1 MVLKMAWRNIW
12 RNRRRT
18 LVTVGA
24 MTLALWILIL
34 YTSLVE
40 GYLRD
45 IERNILELELGDVQ
59 IHAQGYLNKPSI
71 YDTIEDSDFLVDRLA
86 EHDYSA
92 SARLLG
98 GGLVASGDS
107 SAGASLRGIDTEQD
121 SRVSMIAEHV
131 IEGRW
136 LDPSDPSGVVLGR
149 RLAHTLNAKIGDEL
163 VMLSQATDGS
173 MANDLFYV
181 RGVLAGISDGTD
193 RAGVFMTAESFRTFF
208 SLANGAHQIVVR
220 RPENQE
226 LDVTAA
232 TIAKL
237 APSNDV
243 KTWRDL
249 LPTMASLLD
258 STRSMIQIVF
268 FVIYIVVAILILNAM
283 LMAVFERIREFGVL
297 KAIGVSPEKVL
308 TIILTE
314 SSIQTGLAILVGVAL
329 SLPGLW
335 YLVNFGI
342 DTGALGG
349 MSMMGIAWNRMW
361 YGVVTPWS
369 FIAPVVTLV
378 IMVSIA
384 VIYPALKAARISPVE
399 AMRHQ

>member
-12 RNRRRT
+12 RSRRRT

-24 MTLALWILIL
+24 MTLALTILIL

-59 IHAQGYLNKPSI
+59 VHAENYLNKPSI
-71 YDTIEDSDFLVDRLA
+71 YDTIEDSDSLVAQLM
-86 EHDYSA
+86 ELDYPA

-107 SAGASLRGIDTEQD
+107 SAGASLRGIEIEQD
-121 SRVSMIAEHV
+121 ARVSKIGEHV
-131 IEGRW
+131 VDGRW
-136 LDPSDPSGVVLGR
+136 LDPSEPSGVVLGR
-149 RLAHTLNAKIGDEL
+149 RLAHTLNAKVGDEL
-163 VMLSQATDGS
+163 VMLSQAVDGS
-173 MANDLFYV
+173 MANDLYHV
-181 RGVLAGISDGTD
+181 KGVLASISDGTD
-193 RAGVFMTAESFRTFF
+193 RTGVFMTAEAFRNFF
-208 SLANGAHQIVVR
+208 GLDNGAHQVVVR
-220 RPENQE
+220 RPVGKE
-226 LDVTAA
+226 LDVTATTVA
-232 TIAKL
+232 GL
-237 APSNDV
+237 SPSSDV

-249 LPTMASLLD
+249 MPTLATMLD
-258 STRSMIQIVF
+258 STRGMIQVVF

-297 KAIGVSPEKVL
+297 KAIGVSPKKVL
-308 TIILTE
+308 TIIVTE
-314 SSIQTGLAILVGVAL
+314 SSIQTLLAIITGLTL

-335 YLVNFGI
+335 YLVNYGI

-349 MSMMGIAWNRMW
+349 TSMMGIAWNQMW

-369 FIAPVVTLV
+369 FIAPVITLI
-378 IMVSIA
+378 IMASLA
-384 VIYPALKAARISPVE
+384 VIYPALKASRISPVE

>member
-24 MTLALWILIL
+24 MTLALTILIL
-34 YTSLVE
+34 YTSLIE

-59 IHAQGYLNKPSI
+59 VHAEDYLNKPSI
-71 YDTIEDSDFLVDRLA
+71 YDTIEDSDSLVA
-86 EHDYSA
+86 ELTELDYPA

-107 SAGASLRGIDTEQD
+107 SAGASLRGIDIEQD
-121 SRVSMIAEHV
+121 ARVSKIGEHV
-131 IEGRW
+131 VEGRW

-149 RLAHTLNAKIGDEL
+149 RLAHTLNAKVGDEL
-163 VMLSQATDGS
+163 VMLSQAVDGS
-173 MANDLFYV
+173 MANDLYHV
-181 RGVLAGISDGTD
+181 KGILASISDGTD
-193 RAGVFMTAESFRTFF
+193 RAGVFMMAEAFRTFF
-208 SLANGAHQIVVR
+208 GLETGAHEIVVR
-220 RPENQE
+220 RPAGKE
-226 LDVTAA
+226 LESTA
-232 TIAKL
+232 TTVAKL

-249 LPTMASLLD
+249 MPTLASMLD
-258 STRSMIQIVF
+258 STRGMIQIVF

-283 LMAVFERIREFGVL
+283 LMAVFERIREFGLL
-297 KAIGVSPEKVL
+297 KAIGVSPQRVL

-314 SSIQTGLAILVGVAL
+314 SSIQTLLAILTGATL

-335 YLVNFGI
+335 YLENFGI

-349 MSMMGIAWNRMW
+349 TSMMGIAWNRMW

-378 IMVSIA
+378 IMASLA